1 MVVESLVIFNLHLT
15 QLLVSDYRV
24 ETIVWLLLIKILI
37 VGLDSDVGVGE
48 GIETEVCGL
57 GVIFLEI
64 VYLWEAG

>member
-1 MVVESLVIFNLHLT
+1 MVVFNLHLT

-57 GVIFLEI
+57 GVILLEV
-64 VYLWEAG
+64 VYLREAG